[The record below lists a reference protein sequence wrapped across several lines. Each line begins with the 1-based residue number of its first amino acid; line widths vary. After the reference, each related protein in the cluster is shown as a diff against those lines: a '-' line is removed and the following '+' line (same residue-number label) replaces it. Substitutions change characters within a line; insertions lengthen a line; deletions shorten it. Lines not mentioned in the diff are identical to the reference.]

1 MKHRIQYC
9 LTFPE
14 DIFSSKESLGIPNHN
29 QIVNENIIFFGQLLQ
44 KNKLD
49 KDQNFQPTFKPIKV
63 HYLPKSFLKK
73 SELLIWEL
81 EISFSWFK
89 WRAQNIG
96 RWKTYI
102 KWDLS
107 FNSDQSNVVAI
118 VEFRNIPT
126 GMFYYFF
133 NWKCLILW

>member
-1 MKHRIQYC
+1 MKHTIQYC

-14 DIFSSKESLGIPNHN
+14 VKDIFSSKESLGIPNHN

-89 WRAQNIG
+89 
-96 RWKTYI
+96 
-102 KWDLS
+102 
-107 FNSDQSNVVAI
+107 
-118 VEFRNIPT
+118 
-126 GMFYYFF
+126 
-133 NWKCLILW
+133 